1 MNETRSEEI
10 LPSYDDELRQA
21 LIDTCRLSV
30 DAIERINEAM
40 RMSRMDFGDAAVNIG
55 LVTANEAADAH
66 AWVRAII
73 AGRNKGVIETA
84 LNRQGNV
91 RSVIV
96 RPSHVGR
103 PANQL
108 LIAFDPDSPRSERI
122 RALRTELTLLNE
134 AVRQST
140 CLAILSPRSGEGRSQ
155 VAAELAIAF
164 SQIGRRTLLVD
175 ADLRKPAQHLLFGA
189 DSRLGLAQSLA
200 YSEPAQVIGVEGLP
214 FLSVVPSGT
223 LMPNA
228 SALLSGTR
236 FESLIRRWRNDY
248 EIIILDTSPVS
259 QCADALTIA
268 AMAGSVLIL
277 SRAQSTPYKDLKD
290 MISRLG
296 STKSRILGAVINNF

>member
-1 MNETRSEEI
+1 MSEDRSEEM
-10 LPSYDDELRQA
+10 LPSYDEELRQA
-21 LIDTCRLSV
+21 LTDTCRLSV
-30 DAIERINEAM
+30 EAVERINEAM
-40 RMSRMDFGDAAVNIG
+40 RMSRMDFGDAAVHIG
-55 LVTANEAADAH
+55 VVTANEAADAH

-73 AGRNKGVIETA
+73 ANRNKGVIETA
-84 LNRQGNV
+84 LHRQSND

-103 PANQL
+103 PANHL

-134 AVRQST
+134 AARQST
-140 CLAILSPRSGEGRSQ
+140 CLAVLSPCSGEGRSQ
-155 VAAELAIAF
+155 LAAELAIAY

-200 YSEPAQVIGVEGLP
+200 YSEPAQIIGVEGLP

-236 FESLIRRWRNDY
+236 FESLIRRWRNEY
-248 EIIILDTSPVS
+248 EIILLDTSPVS
-259 QCADALTIA
+259 LCADALTIA
-268 AMAGSVLIL
+268 AMAGGVLIL
-277 SRAQSTPYKDLKD
+277 TRAQSTPYKDLRD
-290 MISRLG
+290 MVSRLG

>member
-1 MNETRSEEI
+1 
-10 LPSYDDELRQA
+10 
-21 LIDTCRLSV
+21 LSV

-40 RMSRMDFGDAAVNIG
+40 RMSRMDFGDAAVHIG

-84 LNRQGNV
+84 LHRQSNV

-96 RPSHVGR
+96 RPSHMGR

-108 LIAFDPDSPRSERI
+108 FIAFDPDSPRSERI

-134 AVRQST
+134 AARQPT
-140 CLAILSPRSGEGRSQ
+140 CLAIVSPCSGEGRSQ
-155 VAAELAIAF
+155 LAAELAIAY

-175 ADLRKPAQHLLFGA
+175 ADLRNPAQHLLFGA

-236 FESLIRRWRNDY
+236 FESLIRRWRNEY
-248 EIIILDTSPVS
+248 ENIVLDTSPVS
-259 QCADALTIA
+259 QCADALTVA

-277 SRAQSTPYKDLKD
+277 TRAQSTPYKNLTE
-290 MISRLG
+290 MVSRLG
-296 STKSRILGAVINNF
+296 STKCRILGAVINNF